1 MTLLWKPE
9 NWPLRLAELE
19 ARTGDIKEAPLRRDV
34 RSLGML
40 LGQVLREQ
48 AGEQLFGEVEELRQI
63 AIRRR
68 EAQNG
73 EAGQPFSSGL
83 GSVQSLDTVQAYRLA
98 RAFAFYFELINL
110 AETNHRKRRRLSLQL
125 SGDTQRGSLR
135 GTLRAMRAAGI
146 SGEAA
151 VDWLRSISIIPV
163 FTAHPTE
170 IARRVVMFKRRR
182 IADLLEQLDRIPLS
196 DEQLEL
202 FEESLTAEITALW
215 ETDEVRTRRP
225 TVGDE
230 VKMGLDYYDA
240 SIYGTLPSLY
250 AEVAAAFEAEYGV
263 CLSLAEMPLLL
274 SFGSWIGGD
283 RDGNPYVTPQV
294 TREAL
299 QMAREHL
306 LDHYQRELGLILD
319 LLTSSAQQAPISGA
333 LEQRLEGYL
342 HALNTTG
349 PQAFGER
356 FEFESYRRFLS
367 CIRVRLAG
375 VGGSTGAATLDAALV
390 GLPAYKSAQ
399 EFLGDLEILRASL
412 VENRG
417 PRLAHALIDPLI
429 LEVRTYGL
437 HLQTLDIRQHARLHT
452 AALEE
457 ASSWKCDPERA
468 SSVPAPLSE
477 PSADVI
483 ETFRTI
489 AELKA
494 SCAPEAIRHYVISGA
509 TSTEDVLNVI
519 WLARLGGVRVEG
531 SGAGAGDPGL
541 MPVPLFESIED
552 LRNAPAIC
560 RELWQSPSYRQ
571 LLESWNNTQEIMLGY

>member
-48 AGEQLFGEVEELRQI
+48 AGEPLFAEVEELRQI

-68 EAQNG
+68 EAQ
-73 EAGQPFSSGL
+73 EAADPQTEAAQPFASAL
-83 GSVQSLDTVQAYRLA
+83 GSVRSLDPTQAYRLA

-125 SGDTQRGSLR
+125 SGEAQRGSLR
-135 GTLRAMRAAGI
+135 GTLRAMRAAAV

-196 DEQLEL
+196 DEQLEQY
-202 FEESLTAEITALW
+202 EESLTAEITALW

-225 TVGDE
+225 TVRDE
-230 VKMGLDYYDA
+230 VKMGLDYYDS
-240 SIYGTLPSLY
+240 SIYATLPGLY
-250 AEVAAAFEAEYGV
+250 TEVAAAFEAVYGI
-263 CLSLAEMPLLL
+263 CLDLADMPVLL

-294 TREAL
+294 TREAM

-306 LDHYQRELGLILD
+306 LAHYQQELQLILD
-319 LLTSSAQQAPISGA
+319 LLTSSAQQAPISVE
-333 LEQRLEGYL
+333 LEQRLQNYL
-342 HALNTTG
+342 DAVNTTG
-349 PQAFGER
+349 QQAFGER
-356 FEFESYRRFLS
+356 YEYESYRRFLS
-367 CIRVRLAG
+367 CVRVRLAG
-375 VGGSTGAATLDAALV
+375 VGNSPSDGYPPVILDAALA

-399 EFLGDLEILRASL
+399 EFL
-412 VENRG
+412 
-417 PRLAHALIDPLI
+417 
-429 LEVRTYGL
+429 
-437 HLQTLDIRQHARLHT
+437 
-452 AALEE
+452 
-457 ASSWKCDPERA
+457 
-468 SSVPAPLSE
+468 
-477 PSADVI
+477 
-483 ETFRTI
+483 
-489 AELKA
+489 
-494 SCAPEAIRHYVISGA
+494 
-509 TSTEDVLNVI
+509 
-519 WLARLGGVRVEG
+519 
-531 SGAGAGDPGL
+531 
-541 MPVPLFESIED
+541 ED
-552 LRNAPAIC
+552 L
-560 RELWQSPSYRQ
+560 Q
-571 LLESWNNTQEIMLGY
+571 LVDAS

>member
-48 AGEQLFGEVEELRQI
+48 VGEQLFGEVEELRQI

-83 GSVQSLDTVQAYRLA
+83 GGVQSLDTVQAYRLA

-135 GTLRAMRAAGI
+135 GTLRSMRAAGI

-151 VDWLRSISIIPV
+151 LDWLRSISIIPV

-196 DEQLEL
+196 DEQLEQY
-202 FEESLTAEITALW
+202 EESLTAEITALW

-225 TVGDE
+225 TVRDE

-240 SIYGTLPSLY
+240 SIYGTLPGLY
-250 AEVAAAFEAEYGV
+250 AEVAAAFEAEYEV

-283 RDGNPYVTPQV
+283 RDGNPYVTPQA

-299 QMAREHL
+299 RMAREHL
-306 LDHYQRELGLILD
+306 LEHYQQQLALTLD
-319 LLTSSAQQAPISGA
+319 LLTTSAQQAPISEA
-333 LEQRLEGYL
+333 LEQRLEGYQQ
-342 HALNTTG
+342 ALNTTG
-349 PQAFGER
+349 LQAFGER
-356 FEFESYRRFLS
+356 FEYESYRRFLS
-367 CIRVRLAG
+367 CIRVRLGG
-375 VGGSTGAATLDAALV
+375 VGNTPILDATL
-390 GLPAYKSAQ
+390 
-399 EFLGDLEILRASL
+399 
-412 VENRG
+412 
-417 PRLAHALIDPLI
+417 
-429 LEVRTYGL
+429 
-437 HLQTLDIRQHARLHT
+437 
-452 AALEE
+452 
-457 ASSWKCDPERA
+457 
-468 SSVPAPLSE
+468 
-477 PSADVI
+477 
-483 ETFRTI
+483 
-489 AELKA
+489 
-494 SCAPEAIRHYVISGA
+494 
-509 TSTEDVLNVI
+509 
-519 WLARLGGVRVEG
+519 EG
-531 SGAGAGDPGL
+531 
-541 MPVPLFESIED
+541 
-552 LRNAPAIC
+552 
-560 RELWQSPSYRQ
+560 
-571 LLESWNNTQEIMLGY
+571 